1 VSVNDAVERVVR
13 DLIKEN
19 MLSRAR
25 AVLSLFQDDYPHL
38 LLELE
43 AASGNWK
50 TVLKVYENL
59 SEERKDEYNTL
70 YKTAHERVKTD
81 YSQDVKEA
89 FEEANKNN
97 FEGAMAILES
107 VSKTYPELVEA
118 VALKLELARR
128 KGDKARAK
136 IFENVL
142 KKLDAS
148 HPLLIAKSGG
158 ASNFVKMDLIVL
170 IAILFTLAISLAGI
184 FQNMAQ
190 SSKID
195 VVESEM
201 QELRTHVKE
210 LDLSLRR
217 INESFSNFEIS
228 TLSEKVEQA
237 SNELSQS
244 VDKILLAIESIKE
257 GESQELGSLKEEIIK
272 LLGEARSKPI
282 SLELSENLSIDLVRS
297 LWLFGYQL
305 YRSGYYQ
312 DAYNVLE
319 NVSNILKD
327 TSIYFKDDA
336 FYFMALSS
344 YEVGNIV
351 MASQLFSK
359 FITLYPDSEYVP
371 HAKYFLERM
380 SGAGK

>member
-1 VSVNDAVERVVR
+1 
-13 DLIKEN
+13 
-19 MLSRAR
+19 
-25 AVLSLFQDDYPHL
+25 
-38 LLELE
+38 
-43 AASGNWK
+43 
-50 TVLKVYENL
+50 
-59 SEERKDEYNTL
+59 
-70 YKTAHERVKTD
+70 
-81 YSQDVKEA
+81 
-89 FEEANKNN
+89 
-97 FEGAMAILES
+97 
-107 VSKTYPELVEA
+107 
-118 VALKLELARR
+118 
-128 KGDKARAK
+128 
-136 IFENVL
+136 
-142 KKLDAS
+142 
-148 HPLLIAKSGG
+148 
-158 ASNFVKMDLIVL
+158 
-170 IAILFTLAISLAGI
+170 
-184 FQNMAQ
+184 
-190 SSKID
+190 
-195 VVESEM
+195 
-201 QELRTHVKE
+201 
-210 LDLSLRR
+210 
-217 INESFSNFEIS
+217 
-228 TLSEKVEQA
+228 

-244 VDKILLAIESIKE
+244 IDKILLAIESIKE